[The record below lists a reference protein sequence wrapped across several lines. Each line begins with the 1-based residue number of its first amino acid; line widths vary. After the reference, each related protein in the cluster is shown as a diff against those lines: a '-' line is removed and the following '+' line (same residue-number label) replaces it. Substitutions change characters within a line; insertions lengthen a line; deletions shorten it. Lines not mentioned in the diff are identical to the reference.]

1 MEAASLRQS
10 VSAGDIAHGQVP
22 MPAGLDLGL
31 LPGLDKNARDLE
43 RPSWEKGRYGT
54 AVGRAVHATLQTV
67 DLATGDGLD
76 GAARAQALAEGVVER
91 EEAVVALARA
101 GFSADVTREAAACPH
116 QKETYV
122 GTVVGGQVVEGVID
136 LLFTDADGQ
145 LVVVDYKTDAEPDQ
159 ATLEAYQKQL
169 AVYAAALADATG
181 VKVGRRVL
189 VFCREG
195 GAIERE
201 V

>member
-1 MEAASLRQS
+1 MERKRSQTARG
-10 VSAGDIAHGQVP
+10 VSH
-22 MPAGLDLGL
+22 L
-31 LPGLDKNARDLE
+31 
-43 RPSWEKGRYGT
+43 
-54 AVGRAVHATLQTV
+54 
-67 DLATGDGLD
+67 
-76 GAARAQALAEGVVER
+76 
-91 EEAVVALARA
+91 
-101 GFSADVTREAAACPH
+101 
-116 QKETYV
+116 